1 MGVDGGVTG
10 SASQVLVLPIGDM
23 KVGLGITVLLCQT
36 KVNDI
41 NLIPTLT
48 NAHEE
53 VIGLDIT
60 VDE

>member
-1 MGVDGGVTG
+1 
-10 SASQVLVLPIGDM
+10 M

-36 KVNDI
+36 EINDI

-48 NAHEE
+48 DAHEE
-53 VIGLDIT
+53 VVGLDIT

>member
-1 MGVDGGVTG
+1 M
-10 SASQVLVLPIGDM
+10 
-23 KVGLGITVLLCQT
+23 GLGIAVLLCQT